1 MNLVVDCSF
10 FMSSILPDET
20 EEKIEDVF
28 YRISQREFTVYV
40 PSIFYLE
47 CTNVLVS
54 SLNRKRITQDSFEEY
69 TNLLRLMPITVDGF
83 SSTPE
88 AIYSIG
94 KLANKHNLSA
104 YDASYLDLA
113 IRLEASIASLDKKL
127 LDSCLRA
134 NINSVL

>member
-54 SLNRKRITQDSFEEY
+54 SLNRKRITQESFEEY

-94 KLANKHNLSA
+94 KLAYKHNLSA

>member
-1 MNLVVDCSF
+1 MFL
-10 FMSSILPDET
+10 L
-20 EEKIEDVF
+20 
-28 YRISQREFTVYV
+28 
-40 PSIFYLE
+40 
-47 CTNVLVS
+47 S
-54 SLNRKRITQDSFEEY
+54 SL
-69 TNLLRLMPITVDGF
+69 ITVDGF

-127 LDSCLRA
+127 LDSCLKA